1 MSTLIQRI
9 AALKLLPV
17 IVLNKV
23 EDAIPLAD
31 AFIAGGLPAMEITFR
46 TAAAAECIAE
56 IAAKRPEILLLAGT
70 ILTVEQADKALA
82 AGATLLV
89 APCLN
94 EKVIAHTIANG
105 GEFIPGVCTPTEVD
119 QARNIGAMNIKFF
132 PAEAAGGIAMLKS
145 LRAVYPDVS
154 IMPTGGINKTNLAD
168 YLAVDGVLCGGGS
181 WLAPQ
186 ALGEVGDWDDFTRR
200 TQEAMKLISHCSP
213 PVA

>member
-1 MSTLIQRI
+1 MITPIQRI

-17 IVLNKV
+17 VVLNKV

-56 IAAKRPEILLLAGT
+56 VAAKRPEILLLAGT
-70 ILTVEQADKALA
+70 ILTIEQADKALA

-119 QARNIGAMNIKFF
+119 QATNIGATNIKFF
-132 PAEAAGGIAMLKS
+132 PAQAAGGIAMLKS
-145 LRAVYPDVS
+145 LRAIKPGVP
-154 IMPTGGINKTNLAD
+154 ITTPGGIKTPNRAA
-168 YLAVDGVLCGGGS
+168 YLAADGVLCCGGS
-181 WLAPQ
+181 SLGPQ
-186 ALGEVGDWDDFTRR
+186 ALVEAGDWDEITRR
-200 TQEAMKLISHCSP
+200 TQEAMELIRHCSP